1 MLTKRLQEIDEAE
14 KRAEEIYRAARA
26 EAHRILAE
34 AAREAEEIVERARIE
49 ARRQA
54 DRTLA
59 AARNLAAKKRE
70 IYSESMREEIR
81 QLEQDAMRR
90 IDKAIALVLNRV
102 VSQWRSSGA

>member
-26 EAHRILAE
+26 EAHRILVE

-70 IYSESMREEIR
+70 IYSESTRDEIR
-81 QLEQDAMRR
+81 QLEQDGLRR
-90 IDKAIALVLNRV
+90 IDRASALVLSRV